1 MIRMGLFVLC
11 LGVVACATPALEPKG
26 EMSTSTEPTAL
37 MDSSSIE
44 ITAFHEKRATAA
56 LQLVDVRTPQ
66 EFAQGHVPGAK
77 NLPLDELLPTHP
89 IMAALSK
96 DEPVYFVCRSGSRS
110 GVATQQMASA
120 GFRSV
125 NVEGGTLAWIEKGWA
140 VEPAVKPPE

>member
-1 MIRMGLFVLC
+1 MLRMGLYVLC
-11 LGVVACATPALEPKG
+11 LGIVACATPGQQPKAG
-26 EMSTSTEPTAL
+26 VSTTTEPTAL

-44 ITAFHEKRATAA
+44 IAAFHEKMATPS

-96 DEPVYFVCRSGSRS
+96 DQPVYFVCRSGSRS

-140 VEPAVKPPE
+140 VEPAVRPPE